1 LNLEPSYKNI
11 TTIAAP
17 IMLFNFVQSAIG
29 FTDTIFLGRV
39 GVVEMSACGI
49 MAIYYLVFV
58 MVGFGISRAAQ
69 ILIARRMGAQRYDEI
84 GVVADHLL
92 ILEMGTAVILFMIL
106 HFGSSYIVPWFIQ
119 SEEILVA
126 GWDYLS
132 YRSYGI
138 FFSLLAFVLLA
149 VYTGVGK
156 TRAIIV
162 VTVVLA
168 SVNVVLN
175 YTLIFGKFGFAP
187 MGIAGAG
194 LASTLSEIISAV
206 AGMIYLF
213 FDPLRDKLQLFKFKN
228 INVELMKRLL
238 RLSIPLVFQ
247 YLVGLGGW
255 FIFFTFIENLGEQ
268 ALAISVVL
276 RWLYTFYMIP
286 AIGASAAVNT
296 LVSNSIGQEK
306 YDLAKSSIKK
316 CITYSFVITGF
327 SIITMFI
334 FPEAIANIFT
344 DDLTIIIETPK
355 LYWILGLILMICSV
369 STVLFNGLMGAGA
382 TNVSLL
388 IEAVAVVLYL
398 SYAFLIVNVMNK
410 GLHYAWFS
418 ECVYWTLLLVFT
430 SIYFYTGR
438 WRSHDV

>member
-1 LNLEPSYKNI
+1 
-11 TTIAAP
+11 
-17 IMLFNFVQSAIG
+17 MLFNFVQSAIG

-39 GVVEMSACGI
+39 GVIEMSACGI

-58 MVGFGISRAAQ
+58 MIGFGISRAAQ
-69 ILIARRMGAQRYDEI
+69 ILIARRMGAKRYDEI
-84 GVVADHLL
+84 GEVTDHLF
-92 ILEMGTAVILFMIL
+92 ILEMITAVILFMIL

-119 SEEILVA
+119 SQDILTA
-126 GWDYLS
+126 GRDYLS

-149 VYTGVGK
+149 MYTGVGK

-168 SVNVVLN
+168 LVNVVLN
-175 YTLIFGKFGFAP
+175 YTLIFGKFGFEP

-194 LASTLSEIISAV
+194 LASTLSELVSTV
-206 AGMIYLF
+206 AGLIYLI
-213 FDPLRDKLQLFKFKN
+213 FDPLRKKLQLFKFKKLD
-228 INVELMKRLL
+228 IDLMKRLL
-238 RLSIPLVFQ
+238 KLSIPLVFQ
-247 YLVGLGGW
+247 FLVGLGGW

-286 AIGASAAVNT
+286 AIGAASAVNT
-296 LVSNSIGQEK
+296 LVSNSIGQEN
-306 YDLAKSSIKK
+306 YELAKLSIKK
-316 CITYSFVITGF
+316 CISYSVILTVL
-327 SIITMFI
+327 SITSMFL

-344 DDLTIIIETPK
+344 DDLSIIKETPK
-355 LYWILGLILMICSV
+355 LYWILGLILTVCSV

-398 SYAFLIVNVMNK
+398 SYAFIIVNVMGK
-410 GLHYAWFS
+410 GLGYAWFS
-418 ECVYWTLLLVFT
+418 ECVYWTLLLLFT
-430 SIYFYTGR
+430 VLYFYTGR
-438 WRSHDV
+438 WRTHEV